1 MYAITVD
8 DLVVLTFIDETGDL
22 TKFAP
27 LFVLEPKLI
36 YTLSFNNLSNGSLSK
51 LLVRTA
57 YSTVTTIPSDQVYV
71 KNGCLI
77 ITNIERLAIN
87 TSWLNIA
94 LPENFLVIAYTRF
107 LSGGGEIYGRGG
119 IGLYGN
125 AIYDPVNRVYSA
137 TNYWLNVL
145 GSFTTTG
152 LLSYDF
158 EGHIPWRSGQWAFS
172 ETINYFYYERNKTY
186 KLWIARVGNYVFG
199 GIIGGYKSWTV
210 YILHKCNN
218 VFIQK

>member
-1 MYAITVD
+1 M
-8 DLVVLTFIDETGDL
+8 
-22 TKFAP
+22 
-27 LFVLEPKLI
+27 
-36 YTLSFNNLSNGSLSK
+36 SK

-77 ITNIERLAIN
+77 ITNTEYLIIN
-87 TSWLNIA
+87 TSWLNIT

-107 LSGGGEIYGRGG
+107 LSGGGEIYGNGRSG

-125 AIYDPVNRVYSA
+125 TTYDPVNKVYSA
-137 TNYWLNVL
+137 TNYWLSVL

-158 EGHIPWRSGQWAFS
+158 EEHIPWRSGQWAFS

-210 YILHKCNN
+210 YIKCNN
-218 VFIQK
+218 VFIQR